1 MPVTTSKGL
10 IFLSNETTGSFYH
23 ARFWCFDG
31 ICWKNISTFKVLR
44 KKILKLGHLHDNWV
58 PPSVVEDPV
67 IRLISTQR
75 PSRLDCF
82 CQKCGITPAF
92 KSSAD
97 TVTMQ
102 LASTFSQ
109 LYFILSESQHGVYSR
124 ATEYISFHSFHHIDL
139 VNQTFIRSPIQSEW
153 TWWWLILHPF
163 T

>member
-1 MPVTTSKGL
+1 MKRQDHFTMQGFGVLMEFVENTSQL
-10 IFLSNETTGSFYH
+10 AQE
-23 ARFWCFDG
+23 
-31 ICWKNISTFKVLR
+31 
-44 KKILKLGHLHDNWV
+44 KILKLGYLHDNWV
-58 PPSVVEDPV
+58 SPSAVEDPV

-124 ATEYISFHSFHHIDL
+124 ATEYISFHSFHHVDL
-139 VNQTFIRSPIQSEW
+139 VNQTFIRSPIQPEW